1 MICIVSHDA
10 GGAEILASY
19 AKKVEEPCLFSLA
32 GPAAKVFT
40 IQMATVISLPL
51 EAAIEQADWLLCGT
65 SWQSDLEWQAI
76 ALSRKMGKRSVAFLD
91 HWVNYQERFV
101 RSGVQHLPDEI
112 WVGDPHAEALAGAEF
127 PSTTIRL
134 VPNPHFEDIKEQVA
148 NLNALPNTSARTPSG
163 GSQVLFVC
171 ENISEHAQIQ
181 HGDPRY
187 WGYTEFDA
195 IEYFFA
201 NIKALQTNIS
211 TVTIRPHPSDPIG
224 KYDSVVAK
232 NPELTR
238 LSSGQPLLEDIA
250 ISDMV
255 VGCESMAMVI
265 AVQCGRRVVSCIPMQ
280 HVQLKLPFSEI
291 EILSTLVRR
300 HDASG

>member
-127 PSTTIRL
+127 PGITIRL

-148 NLNALPNTSARTPSG
+148 NLNALPNTSARTS
-163 GSQVLFVC
+163 
-171 ENISEHAQIQ
+171 
-181 HGDPRY
+181 
-187 WGYTEFDA
+187 
-195 IEYFFA
+195 
-201 NIKALQTNIS
+201 
-211 TVTIRPHPSDPIG
+211 
-224 KYDSVVAK
+224 
-232 NPELTR
+232 
-238 LSSGQPLLEDIA
+238 
-250 ISDMV
+250 
-255 VGCESMAMVI
+255 
-265 AVQCGRRVVSCIPMQ
+265 
-280 HVQLKLPFSEI
+280 
-291 EILSTLVRR
+291 
-300 HDASG
+300 

>member
-76 ALSRKMGKRSVAFLD
+76 ALSRKMGKRSIAYLD

-101 RSGVQHLPDEI
+101 RAGVQHLPDEI
-112 WVGDPHAEALAGAEF
+112 WVGDVHAESLARAEF
-127 PSTTIRL
+127 PGIPIRL
-134 VPNPHFEDIKEQVA
+134 VPNPHFADIRGQVA
-148 NLNALPNTSARTPSG
+148 NLKIASNHSLHSN
-163 GSQVLFVC
+163 QQEHKVLFVC
-171 ENISEHAQIQ
+171 ENISEHAQMQ

-201 NIKALQTNIS
+201 NIKALQTPIS
-211 TVTIRPHPSDPIG
+211 SVTIRPHPSDPVG
-224 KYDSVVAK
+224 KYDSVIAK
-232 NPELTR
+232 YPELAR
-238 LSSGQPLLEDIA
+238 LSKSLSLLADIA
-250 ISDMV
+250 AADVV

-265 AVQCGRRVVSCIPMQ
+265 AVQCGRRVVSCIPLQ
-280 HVQLKLPFSEI
+280 QVALKLPFSEI
-291 EILSTLVRR
+291 EILSTLVLNR
-300 HDASG
+300 GE

>member
-76 ALSRKMGKRSVAFLD
+76 ALSRKMGKRSIAYLD

-101 RSGVQHLPDEI
+101 RAGVQHLPDEI
-112 WVGDPHAEALAGAEF
+112 WVGDVHAEALARAEF
-127 PSTTIRL
+127 PGIPIRL
-134 VPNPHFEDIKEQVA
+134 VPNHHFADIRGQVA
-148 NLNALPNTSARTPSG
+148 NLKIASNHSLHSN
-163 GSQVLFVC
+163 QQENKVLFVC
-171 ENISEHAQIQ
+171 ENISEHAQMQ

-201 NIKALQTNIS
+201 NIKALQTAIS
-211 TVTIRPHPSDPIG
+211 SVTIRPHPSDPAG
-224 KYDSVVAK
+224 KYDQAIAQH
-232 NPELTR
+232 PGLAR
-238 LSSGQPLLEDIA
+238 LSSGQSLLADIA
-250 ISDMV
+250 AADVV

-265 AVQCGRRVVSCIPMQ
+265 AVQCGRRVVSCIPLQ
-280 HVQLKLPFSEI
+280 QVALKLPFSEI
-291 EILSTLVRR
+291 EILSTLVLNR
-300 HDASG
+300 GE

>member
-19 AKKVEEPCLFSLA
+19 ANQIGQPSLFSLA
-32 GPAAKVFT
+32 GPAVKVFAGKMGSVT
-40 IQMATVISLPL
+40 SLPL
-51 EAAIEQADWLLCGT
+51 QNAIEQAEWVLCGT

-76 ALSRKMGKRSVAFLD
+76 DLSREMGKRSVAFLD

-101 RSGVQHLPDEI
+101 RAGVQHLPDEI
-112 WVGDPHAEALAGAEF
+112 WVGDIHAEALAIAEF
-127 PSTTIRL
+127 PTIPIRL
-134 VPNPHFEDIKEQVA
+134 LPNPHFADVRIQVE
-148 NLNALPNTSARTPSG
+148 NLKSAFNDYYHSNRRDRK
-163 GSQVLFVC
+163 VLFVC
-171 ENISEHAQIQ
+171 ENISDHAQMQ

-201 NIKALQTNIS
+201 NIKALQADIS
-211 TVTIRPHPSDPIG
+211 SVTIRPHPSDPAG
-224 KYDSVVAK
+224 KYDKVIALY
-232 NPELTR
+232 PESAC

-250 ISDMV
+250 AADVV

-265 AVQCGRRVVSCIPMQ
+265 AVQCGRRVVSCIPLQ
-280 HVQLKLPFSEI
+280 QIALKLPFSEI
-291 EILSTLVRR
+291 EILSTLVRN
-300 HDASG
+300 HGE

>member
-76 ALSRKMGKRSVAFLD
+76 ALSRKMGKRSIAYLD

-101 RSGVQHLPDEI
+101 RAGVQHLPDEI
-112 WVGDPHAEALAGAEF
+112 WVGDVHAEALARAEF
-127 PSTTIRL
+127 PGIPIRL
-134 VPNPHFEDIKEQVA
+134 VPNHHFADIRGQVA
-148 NLNALPNTSARTPSG
+148 NLKIASNHSLHSN
-163 GSQVLFVC
+163 QQENKVLFVC
-171 ENISEHAQIQ
+171 ENISEHAQMQ

-201 NIKALQTNIS
+201 NIKALQTPIS
-211 TVTIRPHPSDPIG
+211 SVTIRPHPSDPAG
-224 KYDSVVAK
+224 KYDQAIAQH
-232 NPELTR
+232 PGLAR
-238 LSSGQPLLEDIA
+238 LSSGQSLLADIA
-250 ISDMV
+250 AADVV

-265 AVQCGRRVVSCIPMQ
+265 AVQCGRRVVSCIPLQ
-280 HVQLKLPFSEI
+280 QVALKLPFSEI
-291 EILSTLVRR
+291 EILSTIVRN
-300 HDASG
+300 HSG

>member
-76 ALSRKMGKRSVAFLD
+76 ALSRKMGKRSIAYLD

-101 RSGVQHLPDEI
+101 RAGVQHLPDEI
-112 WVGDPHAEALAGAEF
+112 WVGDVHAEALARAEF
-127 PSTTIRL
+127 PGIPIRL
-134 VPNPHFEDIKEQVA
+134 VPNHHFADIRGQVA
-148 NLNALPNTSARTPSG
+148 NLKIASNHSLHSN
-163 GSQVLFVC
+163 QQENKVLFVC
-171 ENISEHAQIQ
+171 ENISEHAQMQ

-201 NIKALQTNIS
+201 NIKALQTPIS
-211 TVTIRPHPSDPIG
+211 SVTIRPHPSDPAG
-224 KYDSVVAK
+224 KYDQAIAQH
-232 NPELTR
+232 PGLAR
-238 LSSGQPLLEDIA
+238 LSSGQSLLADIA
-250 ISDMV
+250 AADVV

-265 AVQCGRRVVSCIPMQ
+265 AVQCGRRVVSCIPLQ
-280 HVQLKLPFSEI
+280 QVALKLPFSEI
-291 EILSTLVRR
+291 EILSTLVLNR
-300 HDASG
+300 GE